1 MQPGFYQRIGKR
13 SFDLILGT
21 ALAVVVLPVVL
32 VLAIGSAVAF
42 RAWPI
47 FVQPRIGRGGR
58 PFRFPKLRSMS
69 SDANPTAEKRELAGE
84 QIPSWG
90 RFLRGTH
97 LDELPQLLV
106 VPFGRMSLVGPRPE
120 MVHLADR
127 YPRDLADARAR
138 VRPGCTGLWQI
149 ARASNGMIYETP
161 EFDLA
166 YVERCSWRLDAWILF
181 RTLPA
186 MLGRQRIGSVD
197 DIPGWAL
204 PTAPSTPALPG
215 PVADSEAVA

>member
-1 MQPGFYQRIGKR
+1 VQPGFYRRIGKR
-13 SFDLILGT
+13 SFDLIVGT
-21 ALAVVVLPVVL
+21 ALAVLVLPVVL
-32 VLAIGSAVAF
+32 VLALGSAVVF
-42 RAWPI
+42 RTWPI

-69 SDANPTAEKRELAGE
+69 SDVDPTAEKRYLAGE
-84 QIPSWG
+84 QIPPWG

-106 VPFGRMSLVGPRPE
+106 VPCGRMSIVGPRPE

-149 ARASNGMIYETP
+149 ARASDGMIYEAP

-166 YVERCSWRLDAWILF
+166 YVEWCSWRLDLWILL

-197 DIPGWAL
+197 DIPEWAR
-204 PTAPSTPALPG
+204 PTASSEPAHPG